1 MSKAQAQITIS
12 SLFDG
17 ETPVSLSLRSGGD
30 TLQHNTDQ
38 PVPMIAEGWQGGQK
52 LSDQELLALG
62 TLRWYRDH
70 GESPAAE
77 GLTFS
82 VKPSEAKHVEVR
94 LERDGETA
102 SGNPVTFTGSGP
114 VKRLGLR
121 LAEAEPVETV
131 QLQAEGGNCFVN
143 EGWRQQASTAVL
155 SAYCPLHF
163 ETADSQYTFYNL
175 NNAWNCMVYAYEADG
190 TMVGRISGAKRS
202 HSTVQRTS
210 FTLGGGNQNYE
221 AISYLVLRYYNT
233 GSPVEATDIEADSRI
248 MLLPGGY
255 DESIQGQYE
264 PYQTGAYE
272 IPLPEPVQS
281 GTVDLLPLLRS
292 AISARPW
299 PKTLRAD
306 AGSLELIAASETLA
320 WAEQSLASVYD
331 GAPGEPGEDG
341 RSSYL
346 HVKYSDDG
354 GATFTGN
361 NGEDLGAWIGTC
373 VDFEQTDPGEVTAYT
388 WKRFADDT
396 ELRGLLDYVEE
407 HCDRLEQSLHQDYV
421 AVSDF
426 GSYREEIDL
435 SVEATA
441 RRVVESYE
449 YQEAIAAV
457 AERCGGLDSAL
468 TRLSGQ
474 IRRGLITDPETG
486 ETALGIAI
494 SQQLS
499 FTGATVEREG
509 LRYYELSPGSTL
521 GLYTATGWQ
530 FWISGSKRGWFDS
543 ADGMLHVTN
552 LAADSSLRLGGDW
565 LLTADGGLGI
575 RKL

>member
-17 ETPVSLSLRSGGD
+17 ETPVSLSLRSSGD

-62 TLRWYRDH
+62 TLRWYVDH

-77 GLTFS
+77 GLSFS

-114 VKRLGLR
+114 VKRLGLT
-121 LAEAEPVETV
+121 LSEAEPVETV
-131 QLQAEGGNCFVN
+131 QLQAEGGNEFVN

-233 GSPVEATDIEADSRI
+233 GSPVEAADIEADNRI
-248 MLLPGGY
+248 MILPGDY

-264 PYQTGAYE
+264 PYQTQSFA

-292 AISARPW
+292 AITARPW
-299 PKTLRAD
+299 PKTLSAD

-320 WAEQSLASVYD
+320 WAEQSLTSVYD
-331 GAPGEPGEDG
+331 GVQGEPGPDG

-346 HVKYSDDG
+346 HVKYSNDG
-354 GATFTGN
+354 GQSFTGN
-361 NGEDLGAWIGTC
+361 NGEDLGTWIGTC
-373 VDFEQTDPGEVTAYT
+373 VDFNQTDPGEVTAYT

-396 ELRGLLDYVEE
+396 ELMTIITNEVETL
-407 HCDRLEQSLHQDYV
+407 RQSLTSVYV
-421 AVSDF
+421 AQSEF
-426 GSYREEIDL
+426 GTYKEYATQEMEATAKQIVESFDL
-435 SVEATA
+435 LTSVEAGVETHSSLRMA
-441 RRVVESYE
+441 VEQLHGEIRRGFLLDPEDGTYTFG
-449 YQEAIAAV
+449 IAV
-457 AERCGGLDSAL
+457 AEKLNFTSEEQEKNGLKYYAL
-468 TRLSGQ
+468 APGQ
-474 IRRGLITDPETG
+474 T
-486 ETALGIAI
+486 
-494 SQQLS
+494 
-499 FTGATVEREG
+499 F
-509 LRYYELSPGSTL
+509 
-521 GLYTATGWQ
+521 GLYTANGWQ
-530 FWISGSKRGWFDS
+530 FYIDGKKVGWFDS
-543 ADGMLHVTN
+543 AD
-552 LAADSSLRLGGDW
+552 SSLHAARLVTEQSLQLGAGW
-565 LLTADGGLGI
+565 VLTAAGGLGI
-575 RKL
+575 RYLGGD